1 MKYWNV
7 SINWPPREAQ
17 AMGLDRIIECDVLA
31 PTRIGAQRKAKK
43 KLDELTRIHE
53 FHSALVTLCEYS
65 DRDGVTIDRATAWQI
80 SWTREKG
87 STRWKSC
94 GCED

>member
-7 SINWPPREAQ
+7 CINWPPGEAR

-53 FHSALVTLCEYS
+53 FHSALVTLCGYS

-87 STRWKSC
+87 STRWKSRPKA
-94 GCED
+94 